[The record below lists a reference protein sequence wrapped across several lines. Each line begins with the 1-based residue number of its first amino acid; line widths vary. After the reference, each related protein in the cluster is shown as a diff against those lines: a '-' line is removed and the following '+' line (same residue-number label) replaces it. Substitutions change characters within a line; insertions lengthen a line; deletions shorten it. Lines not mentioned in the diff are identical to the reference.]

1 MGRYHSTVAW
11 QHRAVTTPSL
21 FNELV
26 ERGLVHDST
35 DPTALGERLEASPIS
50 VYVGFDPTADS
61 LHVGHLLGQLTL
73 RRFQLAGHKP
83 YPLAGGAT
91 GMVGDPSGRSEE
103 RNLLDRDTL
112 QHNVDCITAQ
122 LERLLDFSSG
132 PSQAVLVNNADWT
145 APITALDFL
154 RDVGKHITINQMLA
168 KESVRNRLNSE
179 NGLSFTEF
187 SYMLLQAN
195 DFRHL
200 CAEHNVELQL
210 GGSDQWGNITAGIDL
225 IRKTLSRSAFGAT
238 WPLVTRSDGQK
249 FGKTADGAVWL
260 DPMRTSPYK
269 FRQFWIQISD
279 DEAATYLPRFSLRSL
294 EEIHGELSEHVQA
307 PEKRIAQR
315 ARATEMTT
323 LVHGGDAAHAVEA
336 AASVLFGDDPKKSSR
351 DAFDVVVAEVPR
363 TDVAPSELSDVIAV
377 LSKTGLCSSNS
388 DARRT
393 LTQKGIRANGDIVEG
408 ESLADLDLLHGRYV
422 LLRKGKSNY
431 HILDVHG

>member
-1 MGRYHSTVAW
+1 M
-11 QHRAVTTPSL
+11 TTQGL
-21 FNELV
+21 FDELV
-26 ERGLVHDST
+26 ARGLVHDST
-35 DPTALGERLEASPIS
+35 DPASLSERLNSSPIR

-73 RRFQLAGHKP
+73 RRFQIAGHKP
-83 YPLAGGAT
+83 FPLAGGAT

-103 RNLLDRDTL
+103 RNLLDRETL

-122 LERLLDFSSG
+122 LERLLDFSPSE
-132 PSQAVLVNNADWT
+132 SQAVLVNNADWT

-154 RDVGKHITINQMLA
+154 RDIGKHITINQMLA

-179 NGLSFTEF
+179 NGLSYTEF

-260 DPMRTSPYK
+260 DPARTSPYK

-279 DEAATYLPRFSLRSL
+279 DEAATYLPRFSLRPL
-294 EEIHGELSEHVQA
+294 PDVQDLLQQHNA
-307 PEKRIAQR
+307 SPEKRIAQR
-315 ARATEMTT
+315 ALATEMTT
-323 LVHGGDAAHAVEA
+323 LVHGEDAARAVED
-336 AASVLFGDDPKKSSR
+336 AASVLFGDDPKSATQ
-351 DAFDVVVAEVPR
+351 DAFNVVVNEVPR
-363 TDVAPSELSDVIAV
+363 TTVAHSELNDVIGV

-393 LTQKGIRANGDIVEG
+393 LSQKGIRANGDVVDG
-408 ESLADLDLLHGRYV
+408 ESLADVQLIHGRYV

-431 HILDVHG
+431 HVLEVAG

>member
-1 MGRYHSTVAW
+1 MTSPG
-11 QHRAVTTPSL
+11 L
-21 FNELV
+21 FDELV
-26 ERGLVHDST
+26 ARGLIHDST
-35 DPTALGERLEASPIS
+35 DPAALAERLNASPIS

-73 RRFQLAGHKP
+73 RRFQMAGHKP

-112 QHNVDCITAQ
+112 QHNVQSITAQ
-122 LERLLDFSSG
+122 LERLLDFSPG
-132 PSQAVLVNNADWT
+132 ASQAVLVNNADWT

-154 RDVGKHITINQMLA
+154 RDIGKHITINQMLA
-168 KESVRNRLNSE
+168 KESVKNRLNSE
-179 NGLSFTEF
+179 NGLSYTEF

-260 DPMRTSPYK
+260 DPARTSPYK

-294 EEIHGELSEHVQA
+294 DDVRHDLDQHTQA

-315 ARATEMTT
+315 ALATEMTS
-323 LVHGGDAAHAVEA
+323 LVHGEDAARAVEA
-336 AASVLFGDDPKKSSR
+336 AASVLFGDDPKTSSE
-351 DAFDVVVAEVPR
+351 DAFNIVVSEVPR
-363 TDVAPSELSDVIAV
+363 TVVSANELSDVIGV
-377 LSKTGLCSSNS
+377 LSKTGLASSNS

-393 LTQKGIRANGDIVEG
+393 LSQKGIRANGDVIEG
-408 ESLADLDLLHGRYV
+408 DSLAEVSLLHGRFV

-431 HILDVHG
+431 HVLEVAE

>member
-1 MGRYHSTVAW
+1 M
-11 QHRAVTTPSL
+11 TTQGL
-21 FNELV
+21 FDELV
-26 ERGLVHDST
+26 ARGLVHDST
-35 DPTALGERLEASPIS
+35 DQATLSERLNSSPIR

-83 YPLAGGAT
+83 FPLAGGAT

-112 QHNVDCITAQ
+112 QHNVDSITAQ
-122 LERLLDFSSG
+122 LERLLDFSPG
-132 PSQAVLVNNADWT
+132 ESQAVLVNNADWT

-154 RDVGKHITINQMLA
+154 RDIGKHITINQMLA

-179 NGLSFTEF
+179 NGLSYTEF

-200 CAEHNVELQL
+200 CAEYNVELQL

-225 IRKTLSRSAFGAT
+225 IRKTLSRSAYGAT

-260 DPMRTSPYK
+260 DPARTSPYK

-279 DEAATYLPRFSLRSL
+279 DEAATYLPRFSLCPLL
-294 EEIHGELSEHVQA
+294 EIQEQLQQHAAS

-315 ARATEMTT
+315 ALATEMTS
-323 LVHGGDAAHAVEA
+323 LVHGDIAARAVEA
-336 AASVLFGDDPKKSSR
+336 AASVLFGDDPKSSTEE
-351 DAFDVVVAEVPR
+351 AFGVVVNEVPR
-363 TDVAPSELSDVIAV
+363 TTVTRSDLDDVIGLLA
-377 LSKTGLCSSNS
+377 KTGLCSSNS

-393 LTQKGIRANGDIVEG
+393 LSQKGVRANGDVVDG
-408 ESLADLDLLHGRYV
+408 ESLADFDLLHGRYV

-431 HILDVHG
+431 HVLEVAG